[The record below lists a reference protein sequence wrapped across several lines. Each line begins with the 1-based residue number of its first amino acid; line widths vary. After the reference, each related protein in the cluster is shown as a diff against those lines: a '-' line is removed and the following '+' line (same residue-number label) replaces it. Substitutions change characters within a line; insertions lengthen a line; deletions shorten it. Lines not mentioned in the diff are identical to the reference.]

1 MSIRG
6 RQGLPLPQDR
16 PHGRLTRGLAGS
28 TLLRRPWHRRALAA
42 ATVLVILLASGA
54 IGPHLVHH
62 TFDSDHEQVCLL
74 ATQANHHPWLGGA
87 ESSVAP
93 LQLIQP
99 WQLIP
104 APLSPQTFFTSTS
117 FARAPPPSHL

>member
-1 MSIRG
+1 MSIG
-6 RQGLPLPQDR
+6 GLKGMPFPQGR

-28 TLLRRPWHRRALAA
+28 TLLRGPWHRRALAA
-42 ATVLVILLASGA
+42 ATALVILLASGA

-62 TFDSDHEQVCLL
+62 TFNVDHEQACLL
-74 ATQANHHPWLGGA
+74 ATQASHFPWLGGA

-104 APLSPQTFFTSTS
+104 APLSPQTFLTATS